1 VGDSFTVTFD
11 VEIDPAQVA
20 DPLENQA
27 EGSGNGVDANG
38 ADILDSTGNP
48 IAASD
53 ISDSGVDPTTS
64 NPGESDDQQTSG
76 DPTLFDPPPVPTG
89 EISGVVFIDDNNDG
103 IQQPGE
109 AGISGVELT
118 LTGTDVFGN
127 AVTQAGFT
135 DATGRYTFTELQAGS
150 YTVTQ
155 TQPDD
160 FTDGIDTNE
169 NGAIT
174 PVNDVWSGI
183 ELGFGQVIDSG
194 TFGEQRTGA
203 SGNPPQFQGVG
214 PLAFNPVSNLINGF
228 GGSSPGTIYTGIPI
242 NGNADPL
249 SLESGRPVTGGFA
262 LPAEELAGDECGSCE
277 VDPCG
282 NTIPVEQIIDD
293 GCGCG
298 PVGPQGQMQYEE
310 VTVEG
315 AETVWDDEV
324 DSVSEAHAVEGEESE
339 GGIVDQIDEDRSE
352 EMANEDV
359 IRKPSFLKRLSSWLN
374 V

>member
-1 VGDSFTVTFD
+1 
-11 VEIDPAQVA
+11 
-20 DPLENQA
+20 
-27 EGSGNGVDANG
+27 
-38 ADILDSTGNP
+38 
-48 IAASD
+48 
-53 ISDSGVDPTTS
+53 
-64 NPGESDDQQTSG
+64 
-76 DPTLFDPPPVPTG
+76 
-89 EISGVVFIDDNNDG
+89 
-103 IQQPGE
+103 
-109 AGISGVELT
+109 
-118 LTGTDVFGN
+118 
-127 AVTQAGFT
+127 
-135 DATGRYTFTELQAGS
+135 
-150 YTVTQ
+150 
-155 TQPDD
+155 
-160 FTDGIDTNE
+160 
-169 NGAIT
+169 
-174 PVNDVWSGI
+174 
-183 ELGFGQVIDSG
+183 
-194 TFGEQRTGA
+194 
-203 SGNPPQFQGVG
+203 
-214 PLAFNPVSNLINGF
+214 
-228 GGSSPGTIYTGIPI
+228 
-242 NGNADPL
+242 
-249 SLESGRPVTGGFA
+249 